1 MVTKRFKC
9 KLLSDI
15 VLNQKSATDGEQQ
28 TLNFIPGNCFLG
40 IVAKEYEGKFK
51 DIANLIFHSGKV
63 RFGDAH
69 LIEQGKRSIKIPST
83 FFQPKFNKNVYYIE
97 YKTNPKDNKIKDLQ
111 LKQCRNGFYVF
122 DYDQK
127 TITEI
132 KSEKS
137 FYQKSAYDYEHRR
150 SQDEKMFGY
159 ESLEEGKEFC
169 FEVEFDEGISQ
180 DIISDV
186 CTELTNTTKSIGRS
200 RTAQYGLVEIT
211 DISNET
217 NTKNVQ
223 FANFDGKEAIVYAD
237 GRLIFFDKNGNFTF
251 QPTAQD
257 LGFEDDA
264 EIDWNKS
271 QVRTFSYSP
280 WNHKRKTYDSIREGI
295 EKGSVFVVKT
305 KTSPSGSAY
314 KGLFNN
320 EGFGKIIYNPD
331 IFCADK
337 DGKSVWI
344 KQNNDENPKNV
355 KTVDKKQLTTPL
367 LKFLYSKKQDSD
379 NQSKAYDAVEEFVDD
394 CKYKGLFSGDK
405 FASQW
410 GSIRCLAMLFNGEE
424 LIKMVDGFLDHGV
437 AKDKWEDRGRKLK
450 LDKFMQDNKDS
461 NLSDKIINL
470 SSEMAKICKTTKT
483 IKK

>member
-1 MVTKRFKC
+1 MKTRRFKC

-15 VLNQKSATDGEQQ
+15 ILNQKSATDGEQQ
-28 TLNFIPGNCFLG
+28 TLDFIPGNCFLG

-51 DIANLIFHSGKV
+51 DIANLVFHSGKV

-69 LIEQGKRSIKIPST
+69 LMEQGKRSIKIPLT
-83 FFQPKFNKNVYYIE
+83 FFQPKFDKNVYYIE
-97 YKTNPKDNKIKDLQ
+97 YKTNPKDDEIKDLQ

-122 DYDQK
+122 DYNQK

-137 FYQKSAYDYEHRR
+137 FYQKSAYDYNLRR
-150 SQDEKMFGY
+150 SKDKQMFGY

-169 FEVEFDEGISQ
+169 FEVEFDDEISN

-186 CTELTNTTKSIGRS
+186 CKELTNSSKTIGRS
-200 RTAQYGLVEIT
+200 RTAQYGLVKIT

-217 NTKNVQ
+217 ETDIIQ
-223 FANFDGKEAIVYAD
+223 YANFDGKEAIAYAD

-257 LGFEDDA
+257 LGFGDGA

-280 WNHKRKTYDSIREGI
+280 WNHKRKTYDSVREGI

-331 IFCADK
+331 IFCADN
-337 DGKSVWI
+337 DGKSVWT
-344 KQNNDENPKNV
+344 KPNNEENPKASKLV
-355 KTVDKKQLTTPL
+355 ESKQLTTPL
-367 LKFLYSKKQDSD
+367 LKFLYAKKLKAD
-379 NQSKAYDAVEEFVDD
+379 NQSEAYDAVEVFID
-394 CKYKGLFSGDK
+394 KYKYLFSGDK

-410 GSIRCLAMLFNGEE
+410 GSIRCLAMLYNGEE

-437 AKDKWEDRGRKLK
+437 AKDKWEERGRKNK
-450 LDKFMQDNKDS
+450 LDEFMKANMNS
-461 NLSDKIINL
+461 NLSEKIINL
-470 SSEMAKICKTTKT
+470 SSEMAKICRTTKT

>member
-1 MVTKRFKC
+1 
-9 KLLSDI
+9 
-15 VLNQKSATDGEQQ
+15 
-28 TLNFIPGNCFLG
+28 
-40 IVAKEYEGKFK
+40 
-51 DIANLIFHSGKV
+51 
-63 RFGDAH
+63 
-69 LIEQGKRSIKIPST
+69 
-83 FFQPKFNKNVYYIE
+83 
-97 YKTNPKDNKIKDLQ
+97 

-122 DYDQK
+122 DYNQK

-137 FYQKSAYDYEHRR
+137 FYQKSAYDYNLRR
-150 SQDEKMFGY
+150 SKDKQMFGY

-169 FEVEFDEGISQ
+169 FEIEFDEGISE

-186 CTELTNTTKSIGRS
+186 CTELTKTSKNIGRS
-200 RTAQYGLVEIT
+200 RTAQYGLVKIT
-211 DISNET
+211 DISNEKE
-217 NTKNVQ
+217 TKNVQ
-223 FANFDGKEAIVYAD
+223 LANFDGKESIVYAD

-257 LGFEDDA
+257 LGFGDGA

-280 WNHKRKTYDSIREGI
+280 WNHKRKTYDSVREGI

-305 KTSPSGSAY
+305 STSPSGSSY

-331 IFCADK
+331 LFETDSK
-337 DGKSVWI
+337 GKSVWT
-344 KQNNDENPKNV
+344 KPQNDETPQISKSV
-355 KTVDKKQLTTPL
+355 EPKQLTTPL

-379 NQSKAYDAVEEFVDD
+379 NQSEAYDAVEVFID
-394 CKYKGLFSGDK
+394 KYKYLFSGDK

-410 GSIRCLAMLFNGEE
+410 GSIRCLAMLYNGEE

-437 AKDKWEDRGRKLK
+437 AKDKWEDRGRKIK
-450 LDKFMQDNKDS
+450 LDEFMEANKNN
-461 NLSDKIINL
+461 NLSEKIINL
-470 SSEMAKICKTTKT
+470 SSEMAKICRTTKT

>member
-1 MVTKRFKC
+1 MKTRRFKC

-15 VLNQKSATDGEQQ
+15 ILNQKSATDGEQQ
-28 TLNFIPGNCFLG
+28 TLDFIPGNCFLG

-51 DIANLIFHSGKV
+51 DIANLVFHSGKV

-69 LIEQGKRSIKIPST
+69 LMEQGKRSIKIPLT
-83 FFQPKFNKNVYYIE
+83 FFQPKFDKNVYYIE
-97 YKTNPKDNKIKDLQ
+97 YKTNPKDDEIKDLQ

-122 DYDQK
+122 DYNQN

-137 FYQKSAYDYEHRR
+137 FYQKLAYDYNLRR
-150 SQDEKMFGY
+150 SKDKQMFGY
-159 ESLEEGKEFC
+159 ESLDEGKEFC
-169 FEVEFDEGISQ
+169 FEVEFDDKISN

-186 CTELTNTTKSIGRS
+186 CKELTNSSKTIGRS
-200 RTAQYGLVEIT
+200 RTAQYGLVKIT

-217 NTKNVQ
+217 ETDNIQ

-257 LGFEDDA
+257 LGFGDGA

-280 WNHKRKTYDSIREGI
+280 WNHKRKTYDSVREGI

-305 KTSPSGSAY
+305 STSPSGSSY

-331 IFCADK
+331 LFETDSK
-337 DGKSVWI
+337 GKSVWT
-344 KQNNDENPKNV
+344 KPKNDETPQISKSV
-355 KTVDKKQLTTPL
+355 EPKQLTTPL
-367 LKFLYSKKQDSD
+367 LKFLYAKKLKAD
-379 NQSKAYDAVEEFVDD
+379 NQSEAYDAVEVFID
-394 CKYKGLFSGDK
+394 KYKYLFSGDK

-410 GSIRCLAMLFNGEE
+410 GSIRCLAMLYNGEE

-437 AKDKWEDRGRKLK
+437 AKDKWEDHGRKIK
-450 LDKFMQDNKDS
+450 LDEFMEPNKNN
-461 NLSDKIINL
+461 NLSEKIINL
-470 SSEMAKICKTTKT
+470 SSEMAKICRTTKT